1 MKRCR
6 GGMVLLLLSVFL
18 FLYSSAAWSED
29 LGVTSSGLIDQL
41 KLVLGEEE
49 VTTVNGDPIVIGDA
63 VETVDKAG
71 AVFFTSKINE
81 DLVLSGTV
89 NAQSGKLQN
98 LSVEIAIPEGAESVR
113 LENAVWL
120 HGFFS
125 SLIVSLFSIN
135 AAEYQSAVD
144 LYKQNMEKL
153 IRDEK
158 AEAQLDLEYI
168 KVRYFFSGEGAFARL
183 KTILDP
189 Q

>member
-6 GGMVLLLLSVFL
+6 GGMVLLVLSVFL
-18 FLYSSAAWSED
+18 FLCSSAAWSED

-41 KLVLGEEE
+41 KFVLGEEE
-49 VTTVNGDPIVIGDA
+49 MTTGNGDPIVIGDA
-63 VETVDKAG
+63 VETMNKAG
-71 AVFFTSKINE
+71 AVFFTSVINK
-81 DLVLSGTV
+81 DLILSGAV
-89 NAQSGKLQN
+89 HAQSGKLQN
-98 LSVEIAIPEGAESVR
+98 LSVEIAIPEDAESVR

-144 LYKQNMEKL
+144 LYKENMEKL
-153 IRDEK
+153 IRNEK
-158 AEAQLDLEYI
+158 AESQLDLEYI
-168 KVRYFFSGEGAFARL
+168 KVRYFFSGEGALARL

-189 Q
+189 R